1 MSEKLSDEPSNLV
14 MGQYSTIE
22 QKSYANGANHVYG
35 VDPSTGKK
43 KHLSHEEILEA
54 YGHTSKERKDYNA
67 EYDQSVLEAEED
79 ELDAQAEL
87 DYEWSEL
94 QQTFADA
101 RQSGSLQELQH
112 ALDTYKS
119 FISQFEGMSEIDQ
132 NAMLAELLNKEVQA
146 PADQVNPHS
155 TDLDNVPE
163 GTFSTDEVP
172 VGSFGPPTSS
182 ESHKLTPEEQKQIV
196 PKFKVGDKVINK
208 DANGGNEYGW
218 TIEEVVIDEYG
229 LIYWLTDPEGNKH
242 IAEVKED
249 HLIAIDDEQSTMD
262 KVKEMPTKLYL
273 AVKTKLGEMS
283 KAWKELPEKDKK
295 RVKWIGGIAAG
306 ALLVAGAYMTMRGLD
321 SGGADQSSISVDSS
335 ASPDVTSSDAGV
347 SASSSSSPEVTDPSI
362 MQDTAQATP
371 EPSMS
376 VDTTPTAQ
384 PSPDATTTTGGQ
396 DTVTGGGSDM
406 TAPSGAE
413 ATPDSSNLTSA
424 QEKFAESSAKYPWDA
439 AHDIYGDKAT
449 DVLKE
454 AVEKAQAAGV
464 DIDTFGEGKQ
474 WMIRANGSW
483 KTEDVVKALAE
494 YMPRQ

>member
-54 YGHTSKERKDYNA
+54 YGHTSQERKDYNA
-67 EYDQSVLEAEED
+67 EYEKSVLEAEED

-112 ALDTYKS
+112 AINEYKS
-119 FISQFEGMSEIDQ
+119 FISQFEGMSETDQ
-132 NAMLAELLNKEVQA
+132 NAMLAELLNKDVQA
-146 PADQVNPHS
+146 PDDQDNPQS
-155 TDLDNVPE
+155 TDVDNVPE
-163 GTFSTDEVP
+163 GTFNADEVP
-172 VGSFGPPTSS
+172 EGSFDPVDVS
-182 ESHKLTPEEQKQIV
+182 
-196 PKFKVGDKVINK
+196 D
-208 DANGGNEYGW
+208 NEN
-218 TIEEVVIDEYG
+218 DN
-229 LIYWLTDPEGNKH
+229 P
-242 IAEVKED
+242 
-249 HLIAIDDEQSTMD
+249 QSTID
-262 KVKEMPTKLYL
+262 KVKELPTKLFL

-283 KAWKELPEKDKK
+283 KSWKELPEKDKK

-306 ALLVAGAYMTMRGLD
+306 ALLVAGAYMTMRGFD

-335 ASPDVTSSDAGV
+335 ASPDVTPSDAGI
-347 SASSSSSPEVTDPSI
+347 SASSSPSPEATDPSV

-371 EPSMS
+371 EPSTS
-376 VDTTPTAQ
+376 VDTAPTAQ

-406 TAPSGAE
+406 AAPSGAE